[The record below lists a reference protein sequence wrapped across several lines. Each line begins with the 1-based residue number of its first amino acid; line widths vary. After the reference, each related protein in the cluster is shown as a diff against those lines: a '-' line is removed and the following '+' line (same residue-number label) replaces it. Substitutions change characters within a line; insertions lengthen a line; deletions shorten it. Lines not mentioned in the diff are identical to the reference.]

1 MCRLR
6 LPRGAPR
13 KVAHE
18 STVLS
23 RSRGQRQPNFQLP
36 GSRLER
42 SRWRGGR
49 WRVGRAQVR
58 GSCPQMNCGSQG
70 GPCDPSTQNHAGR
83 TPASSLLG
91 GYYTTLHPVR
101 RKVRA
106 TLRLF
111 SGPPGSAAHSGVPGP
126 NSSRCRSCRP
136 ARVTNHLCAL
146 RFFYVQTLEKPWSIA
161 DTPYPKK
168 TDAVGSESS

>member
-1 MCRLR
+1 MVWFNNSYVRFAR
-6 LPRGAPR
+6 ENEAAGAADAAAW
-13 KVAHE
+13 VMSAVLDF
-18 STVLS
+18 STQIV
-23 RSRGQRQPNFQLP
+23 
-36 GSRLER
+36 
-42 SRWRGGR
+42 
-49 WRVGRAQVR
+49 
-58 GSCPQMNCGSQG
+58 CGSQG